1 MPASPTSTASN
12 SADGDRSEAHPPLP
26 RDKRGWQVA
35 PAPDERGMPEHAST
49 RRPPRRMRGFWY
61 FVLALVAL
69 NWLSVLF
76 FQPSSGEQRVTV
88 PFSPYFLERVK
99 GEQVSSISSR
109 V

>member
-1 MPASPTSTASN
+1 
-12 SADGDRSEAHPPLP
+12 
-26 RDKRGWQVA
+26 
-35 PAPDERGMPEHAST
+35 
-49 RRPPRRMRGFWY
+49 MRGFWY